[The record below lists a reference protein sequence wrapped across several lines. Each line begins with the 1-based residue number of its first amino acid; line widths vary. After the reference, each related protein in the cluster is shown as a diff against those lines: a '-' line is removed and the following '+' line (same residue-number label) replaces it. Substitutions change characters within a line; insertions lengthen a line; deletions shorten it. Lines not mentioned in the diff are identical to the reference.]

1 MRRSL
6 QEPLELMS
14 MSRRRPANSSSR
26 KLEKGAKRYR
36 DLRRPPTVASERP
49 IDSVGRSYGCLG
61 FSSELCGQAGLTVG
75 AAARAAPTVKTR
87 RDARIPLR
95 IEAKLAAELWP
106 IHQGLT
112 LYET

>member
-61 FSSELCGQAGLTVG
+61 FSSVG